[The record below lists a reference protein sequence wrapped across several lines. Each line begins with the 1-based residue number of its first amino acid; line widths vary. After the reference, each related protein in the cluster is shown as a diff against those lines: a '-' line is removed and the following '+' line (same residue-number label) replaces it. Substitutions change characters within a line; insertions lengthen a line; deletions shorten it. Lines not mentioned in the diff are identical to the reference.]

1 MEELRLAITVEEAAR
16 AVGIGRSKAYEL
28 CATGE
33 WPTIRIGRA
42 VRVPLDGLKQ
52 WVAEHAQLTEPG

>member
-28 CATGE
+28 CATGQ

-52 WVAEHAQLTEPG
+52 WMAEHVELADSP

>member
-28 CATGE
+28 CATGK

-52 WVAEHAQLTEPG
+52 WVEEQVEVGDAH

>member
-1 MEELRLAITVEEAAR
+1 MDDLRLAITVEEAAR
-16 AVGIGRSKAYEL
+16 AIGIGRSKAYEL

-42 VRVPLDGLKQ
+42 VRVPVEGLKQ
-52 WVAEHAQLTEPG
+52 WVAVHAQLPDSG